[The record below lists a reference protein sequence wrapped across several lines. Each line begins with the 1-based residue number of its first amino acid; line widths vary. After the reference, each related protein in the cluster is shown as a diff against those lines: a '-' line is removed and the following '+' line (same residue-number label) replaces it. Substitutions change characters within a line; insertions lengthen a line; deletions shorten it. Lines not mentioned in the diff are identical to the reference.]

1 MNRKTRNTGIRKLH
15 SWLLAVPL
23 LLGACSGE
31 DITDG
36 LPQSNNTPIG
46 FDSSMPETKAV
57 AGYAAVA
64 DPTDI
69 GVFAYLTRG
78 NFDESTATP
87 NCMYNQLV
95 SKQADGSWSYTPV
108 RYWPNSQVTGRIS
121 FFAYA
126 PYTGK
131 TSGNLSFQDKET
143 ASGFP
148 VLSYTVPQTESR
160 QIDLLAAP
168 PVMNRNSGN
177 ISFTLYHTL
186 TKINIYIKSKDDTTG
201 KSVTAFSITGMKSG
215 MLTYCTAT
223 TSNVKGWQWSYPQSG
238 ELATFTADATNFPVP
253 DTAAEEKKLLATFYL
268 LPNTTNCEFN
278 ITYQYTEKDKNNNT
292 TIQSI
297 EMKHQAFPSTD
308 NWLPGTPVGYTIG
321 IARKAISIT
330 PEDNAVS
337 WEDDAATEIVTGTE
351 S

>member
-1 MNRKTRNTGIRKLH
+1 MNGKTRYIGIRKLR

-31 DITDG
+31 DVTDG
-36 LPQSNNTPIG
+36 LPQGNTPID
-46 FDSSMPETKAV
+46 FDSGTPETKAI
-57 AGYAAVA
+57 AGYATDT
-64 DPTDI
+64 DPVNI

-95 SKQADGSWSYTPV
+95 SRQTDGSWYYTPV
-108 RYWPNSQVTGRIS
+108 KYWPNSQVTERIS

-126 PYTGK
+126 PYTDG
-131 TSGNLSFQDKET
+131 TGGNLSFQGKET

-148 VLSYTVPQTESR
+148 ILSYTVPQTESR

-177 ISFTLYHTL
+177 ISFILYHTL

-215 MLTYCTAT
+215 ILTYRTAT
-223 TSNVKGWQWSYPQSG
+223 TGNVKGWQWSYPQSG
-238 ELATFTADATNFPVP
+238 ELATFTADATNFPVS
-253 DTAAEEKKLLATFYL
+253 DTVAEEKKLLATFFL
-268 LPNTTNCEFN
+268 LPNATGSEFS

-292 TIQSI
+292 TVQSI
-297 EMKHQAFPSTD
+297 KMEHQAFPSTD
-308 NWLPGTPVGYTIG
+308 NWLPGTSVGYTIG
-321 IARKAISIT
+321 IARKAISVT
-330 PEDNAVS
+330 PEDSTVS
-337 WEDDAATEIVTGTE
+337 WEDDTATEIVTGTE
-351 S
+351 G